1 MSSTSSS
8 IIELST
14 PRPTP
19 TLSASSPS
27 FAAPTSWPSASCTR
41 SGNTASSLVACATAT
56 VSFTAVPPSVL
67 ADPPATLPPR
77 ADGPEGPPSLQSST
91 RAGTGRAV
99 RARSFSIPDRS
110 ERCGAGERGV
120 CCFFKTRLGRKWRV
134 LYSYRPRGRDRRC
147 CARSA
152 ARSRARREHDCPGQ
166 AHPIPGPVTSLRAG
180 PTEPSTAATTG
191 SGTRGDDP

>member
-1 MSSTSSS
+1 MYIEPTSSCWTRAAGRRGSAIPIDEQAGCGHWRRWYHFRDQDDHSLFLLRDVSPKQTDGFFANWTYQVSDPERAGSSTW
-8 IIELST
+8 IT
-14 PRPTP
+14 RGG
-19 TLSASSPS
+19 
-27 FAAPTSWPSASCTR
+27 CTR
-41 SGNTASSLVACATAT
+41 A
-56 VSFTAVPPSVL
+56 
-67 ADPPATLPPR
+67 
-77 ADGPEGPPSLQSST
+77 
-91 RAGTGRAV
+91 GRAV